1 MGAPAGEGQSG
12 GYNIPV
18 SLSAASSTS
27 TPLNQAAGV
36 VFNFGSPGA
45 SGSVYH
51 QEANPVNPV
60 TATSS
65 AALGEGATAT
75 STSELGDIMGS
86 GAGLKLTPAVLA
98 IGAAILLLVAVGAYV
113 IAKRKG

>member
-45 SGSVYH
+45 SGDINR
-51 QEANPVNPV
+51 QEANPISTP
-60 TATSS
+60 TATSA

-75 STSELGDIMGS
+75 ATSDLKDIG
-86 GAGLKLTPAVLA
+86 GGFKLTPQIA
-98 IGAAILLLVAVGAYV
+98 IIGGVVLVALLAGVFFVA
-113 IAKRKG
+113 RR